1 MTKSFDTQFRELV
14 LAVALCDLENI
25 QRILSSEW
33 YENNTVKIM
42 GKGRNV
48 GFIDIP
54 ITIHNIVQCWHI
66 ILDLNGVSKD
76 FLLRYEGCF
85 EKLHDNNLAIMD
97 MLSHK
102 FTGSHENIRFDQY
115 TSCTPYGVMDE
126 EDMNDYRSEL
136 EDCNL
141 RPIDEDLAL
150 CLNACD
156 LEKFEELVRY
166 GANPWATLN
175 DGTCVWKRIATW
187 SSEMTDELLH
197 KVLYHAKRYN
207 LPELIE
213 EIISVAVYTSFKN
226 LLQRYVP
233 YDSETKSSPIKT
245 IPRII
250 YTSNDGMHR
259 FFDTV
264 EFELA
269 YDKETGKT
277 EYNNDQSVYS
287 ESQIVIQPKAIKSLL
302 TQESIERFMNL
313 ELQPSDE
320 FVLDGGTYT
329 MKMIDANGNIKEVEC
344 DESEKKQ
351 VPQIVFLEKYA
362 KSMRKEIQATFESM

>member
-1 MTKSFDTQFRELV
+1 
-14 LAVALCDLENI
+14 
-25 QRILSSEW
+25 
-33 YENNTVKIM
+33 
-42 GKGRNV
+42 
-48 GFIDIP
+48 
-54 ITIHNIVQCWHI
+54 
-66 ILDLNGVSKD
+66 
-76 FLLRYEGCF
+76 
-85 EKLHDNNLAIMD
+85 
-97 MLSHK
+97 
-102 FTGSHENIRFDQY
+102 
-115 TSCTPYGVMDE
+115 
-126 EDMNDYRSEL
+126 
-136 EDCNL
+136 
-141 RPIDEDLAL
+141 
-150 CLNACD
+150 
-156 LEKFEELVRY
+156 
-166 GANPWATLN
+166 
-175 DGTCVWKRIATW
+175 
-187 SSEMTDELLH
+187 MTDELLH

-302 TQESIERFMNL
+302 TQESIERFMKL
-313 ELQPSDE
+313 ELQPSD
-320 FVLDGGTYT
+320 
-329 MKMIDANGNIKEVEC
+329 
-344 DESEKKQ
+344 
-351 VPQIVFLEKYA
+351 
-362 KSMRKEIQATFESM
+362 